1 MKKIFI
7 FVLIITLLT
16 SPTFFSQYYTE
27 NKAQHDSLSLILQSA
42 VKNNVPI
49 TGELLEIAIAVA
61 GDNII
66 ATTLREGHK
75 QYVSMPNKVKNGI
88 MSEVLSRLDNLEANQ
103 GGLVHESK
111 TETDLSSESSE
122 LAQLSERMDAIE
134 ELVVGEDE
142 SRQDKII
149 KAMKYRF
156 HKRDR
161 KLRLPR
167 YKK

>member
-1 MKKIFI
+1 MKKISFI
-7 FVLIITLLT
+7 FVLVLTSLLT
-16 SPTFFSQYYTE
+16 TTAFSQYYTE

-42 VKNNVPI
+42 VKNNTPI
-49 TGELLEIAIAVA
+49 TGELLQIAIAVA

-66 ATTLREGHK
+66 ATTLKEGHK
-75 QYVSMPNKVKNGI
+75 EYVSMPYKNGI
-88 MSEVLSRLDNLEANQ
+88 INQVLSRLDNLEANK
-103 GGLVHESK
+103 GGLVHECE
-111 TETDLSSESSE
+111 TETDLSSGSSE
-122 LAQLSERMDAIE
+122 LAQLSERMDEME

-161 KLRLPR
+161 KFRLPR
-167 YKK
+167 YRK